1 MNDFV
6 ERFLCQG
13 AWKKKPKIELSQR
26 MMLKSF
32 PSINFGR
39 HYYLDGH
46 YRILVSP
53 MMTDIFQLL

>member
-1 MNDFV
+1 MNDFF

-32 PSINFGR
+32 PTIILDAITIWMAIIE
-39 HYYLDGH
+39 YLFH
-46 YRILVSP
+46 L
-53 MMTDIFQLL
+53 